1 MKRNISNGV
10 TMGLVFLCSLIFAMV
25 VQKDGKIEYAPQ
37 ETTPWTETS
46 RQPETPEIPLST
58 EPPAETEVES
68 EPSPSVAEKPRYT
81 AAPEGYF
88 EEALFIGDSR
98 TVGLDEY
105 GGIEGATFFA
115 SVGFSAF
122 DIEKE
127 RVKIEGMG
135 KVTLLELLEQREY
148 RSIYLMTGV
157 NELGYR
163 MEVSINKF
171 TELVQ
176 TIRELQPDA
185 VLFIGANLHVS
196 KSLSESSSI
205 YTNSKIDEFNTAIS
219 QLADEETI
227 FYLDVN
233 ELFDDENGN
242 LDVQYTSDQSHLLGR
257 HYRTWAGWIAERAI
271 IKEKA

>member
-1 MKRNISNGV
+1 MKKIVSNGV
-10 TMGLVFLCSLIFAMV
+10 VMVAVFLCSLAFAMV
-25 VQKDGKIEYAPQ
+25 VQKDEKTEYTPQ
-37 ETTPWTETS
+37 VFATPVPT
-46 RQPETPEIPLST
+46 EIPV
-58 EPPAETEVES
+58 VE
-68 EPSPSVAEKPRYT
+68 ELPDDFLMPIVEKPQYT

-127 RVKIEGMG
+127 RVNIEGLG
-135 KVTLLELLEQREY
+135 KVTLLELLERREY

-171 TELVQ
+171 TELAQ
-176 TIRELQPDA
+176 IIRELQPDA

-196 KSLSESSSI
+196 KSLSESSNI
-205 YTNSKIDEFNTAIS
+205 YTNNKIDEFNTAIS

-242 LDVQYTSDQSHLLGR
+242 LDEQYTSDQSHLLGR
-257 HYRTWAGWIAERAI
+257 HYRTWAGWIAQRAI
-271 IKEKA
+271 IKEKS